1 MNPSATELIEAAKE
15 TRSSQIVILP
25 NNPNIHL
32 TTEQASKIFGPGLHY
47 IPTKTLPEGISAL
60 LSASPELPTNQVLK
74 NMNDAIQGVRTL
86 DIFKA
91 VRSVKISGTSIIQG
105 QIIGLLDGKLVAVGK
120 IAINVLKKSLANMDI
135 EEDQIVTIYWGSDT
149 DTDTANSALEQVSTL
164 LPENEVE
171 LVYGGQPFYDYIVS
185 LE

>member
-1 MNPSATELIEAAKE
+1 
-15 TRSSQIVILP
+15 
-25 NNPNIHL
+25 
-32 TTEQASKIFGPGLHY
+32 
-47 IPTKTLPEGISAL
+47 
-60 LSASPELPTNQVLK
+60 
-74 NMNDAIQGVRTL
+74 MNDAIQGVRTL

-149 DTDTANSALEQVSTL
+149 DADTANSALEQVSTL

-171 LVYGGQPFYDYIVS
+171 LVYG
-185 LE
+185 

>member
-1 MNPSATELIEAAKE
+1 
-15 TRSSQIVILP
+15 
-25 NNPNIHL
+25 
-32 TTEQASKIFGPGLHY
+32 
-47 IPTKTLPEGISAL
+47 
-60 LSASPELPTNQVLK
+60 
-74 NMNDAIQGVRTL
+74 
-86 DIFKA
+86 
-91 VRSVKISGTSIIQG
+91 
-105 QIIGLLDGKLVAVGK
+105 
-120 IAINVLKKSLANMDI
+120 MDI